1 MNGVLVVGSLNYDY
15 QISTEQLPKMGE
27 TILGNAIHYS
37 CGGKGANQAYASAK
51 AEAPTTMIGAV
62 GSDQYGGIL
71 KANLKKAGVSTDN
84 IETIENESSGMS
96 FLSIDSDGQNSIICI
111 QGANKYVS
119 KNQMLRNASEFK
131 SNRIVLLQLEIPTEA
146 VYEAIGQAKRFG
158 DSVILNPAPYHPID
172 SSYLQMVDYITPNEM
187 ELSSLAPDY
196 VTIEDKASSL
206 IEEGVKNV
214 IVTLGARGAL
224 LVDSKGEKK
233 YFVPPTVKVVNTV
246 GAGDCFNGYLA
257 ALLSKGY
264 SVEEAISVA
273 NIASS
278 ISVEKAGA
286 QESIPDMKEVRSF
299 QAAGM

>member
-1 MNGVLVVGSLNYDY
+1 
-15 QISTEQLPKMGE
+15 
-27 TILGNAIHYS
+27 
-37 CGGKGANQAYASAK
+37 
-51 AEAPTTMIGAV
+51 
-62 GSDQYGGIL
+62 
-71 KANLKKAGVSTDN
+71 
-84 IETIENESSGMS
+84 
-96 FLSIDSDGQNSIICI
+96 
-111 QGANKYVS
+111 
-119 KNQMLRNASEFK
+119 
-131 SNRIVLLQLEIPTEA
+131 
-146 VYEAIGQAKRFG
+146 
-158 DSVILNPAPYHPID
+158 
-172 SSYLQMVDYITPNEM
+172 MVDYITPNEM